1 MGRNVVPN
9 AVELYREDVL
19 PLTINLIKLLPIGIN
34 IYPIGSAG
42 QKPVSSDADFLIDA
56 GELMSAFP
64 AATLSE
70 SRKKLE
76 SYFKSIGLFS
86 ARTGVS
92 VHVGIPIGNNQQ
104 VVQVDLM
111 AVENAREIAP
121 LHQHDYSED
130 PEMKGGTLHA
140 IWADLARMSS
150 TPGHTSVMISP
161 YKGLVDRETKEFIT
175 SSKDAIA
182 KIIIGPTANACDM
195 RSVSAIIQALTPY
208 SNKLNAITKTYCTQ
222 TETL

>member
-1 MGRNVVPN
+1 MGKNVVPY
-9 AVELYREDVL
+9 AVDLYREDVL
-19 PLTINLIKLLPIGIN
+19 PLTANLMKLLPNGIT

-56 GELMSAFP
+56 KELMIAFP
-64 AATLSE
+64 ASTLSD

-76 SYFKSIGLFS
+76 AYFKSIGLFA

-92 VHVGIPIGNNQQ
+92 VHVGIPINSKQ

-111 AVENAREIAP
+111 AVENAKEVAP

-130 PEMKGGTLHA
+130 PTMKGGTLHA
-140 IWADLARMSS
+140 IWADLARLSS
-150 TPGHTSVMISP
+150 TPGHKSVMISP

-182 KIIIGPTANACDM
+182 KIIIGPAATSCDM
-195 RSVSAIIQALTPY
+195 RSVSAIIQALEPY
-208 SNKLNAITKTYCTQ
+208 TEKLNTIRNTYFY
-222 TETL
+222 TEAL

>member
-1 MGRNVVPN
+1 MGKNVVPN
-9 AVELYREDVL
+9 AVDLYREDVL
-19 PLTINLIKLLPIGIN
+19 PLTANLMKLLPTGIN
-34 IYPIGSAG
+34 IHPIGSAG

-56 GELMSAFP
+56 KELMVAFP

-76 SYFKSIGLFS
+76 EYFKSIGLFA

-92 VHVGIPIGNNQQ
+92 VHTGIPIGNTAQ
-104 VVQVDLM
+104 VAQVDLM
-111 AVENAREIAP
+111 AVENAKEVAP

-130 PEMKGGTLHA
+130 PTMKGGTLHA

-150 TPGHTSVMISP
+150 TPGHKNVMISP
-161 YKGLVDRETKEFIT
+161 YKGLVDRDTKEFIT

-182 KIIIGPTANACDM
+182 KIIIGPTANSCDM
-195 RSVSAIIQALTPY
+195 RSVSAIIQALEPY
-208 SNKLNAITKTYCTQ
+208 TDKYNTIRNTYFY
-222 TETL
+222 TEAL

>member
-9 AVELYREDVL
+9 AVELHREDVF
-19 PLTINLIKLLPIGIN
+19 PLTINLIKLLPSGIN

-56 GELMSAFP
+56 KDLMIAFP
-64 AATLSE
+64 ATTLSE

-76 SYFKSIGLFS
+76 EYFKSIGLFA

-92 VHVGIPIGNNQQ
+92 VHVGVPTGNATQIA
-104 VVQVDLM
+104 QVDLM
-111 AVENAREIAP
+111 AVENAKEVAP

-130 PEMKGGTLHA
+130 STMKGGTLHA

-150 TPGHTSVMISP
+150 IPGHKNIMISP
-161 YKGLVDRETKEFIT
+161 YKGLVDRDTKEFIT
-175 SSKDAIA
+175 SDKDAIA
-182 KIIIGPTANACDM
+182 KIIIGPTASSCNM
-195 RSVSAIIQALTPY
+195 RSTYAIIHALEPY
-208 SNKLNAITKTYCTQ
+208 PDKYNTIRNTYFY
-222 TETL
+222 TEAL

>member
-9 AVELYREDVL
+9 AVELHREDVF
-19 PLTINLIKLLPIGIN
+19 PLTINLIKLLPNGVN
-34 IYPIGSAG
+34 IQPIGSAG

-56 GELMSAFP
+56 KELMTAFP
-64 AATLSE
+64 AKTLSD

-76 SYFKSIGLFS
+76 EYFKSIGLFA

-92 VHVGIPIGNNQQ
+92 VHVGIPIGNTQQ
-104 VVQVDLM
+104 VAQVDLM
-111 AVENAREIAP
+111 AVENAKEVAP

-130 PEMKGGTLHA
+130 PTMKGGQLHA

-150 TPGHTSVMISP
+150 APGHESVMISP
-161 YKGLVDRETKEFIT
+161 YRGLVDRETKEFIT

-182 KIIIGPTANACDM
+182 KIIIGPSASACDM

-208 SNKLNAITKTYCTQ
+208 PEKYNTIRNTYCNTV
-222 TETL
+222 TI

>member
-1 MGRNVVPN
+1 MR
-9 AVELYREDVL
+9 
-19 PLTINLIKLLPIGIN
+19 LLPNDIA

-42 QKPVSSDADFLIDA
+42 QKSVSSDADFLIDA
-56 GELMSAFP
+56 TELMIAFP
-64 AATLSE
+64 ASTLSD

-76 SYFKSIGLFS
+76 AYFKSIGLFA

-92 VHVGIPIGNNQQ
+92 VHVGIPINSKQ

-111 AVENAREIAP
+111 AVENAKEVAP

-130 PEMKGGTLHA
+130 PTMKGGTLHA
-140 IWADLARMSS
+140 IWADLARLSS
-150 TPGHTSVMISP
+150 VPGHKSVMISP

-182 KIIIGPTANACDM
+182 KIIIGPTATSCDM
-195 RSVSAIIQALTPY
+195 RSVSAIIQALEPY
-208 SNKLNAITKTYCTQ
+208 TEKFNTIRNTYFY
-222 TETL
+222 TEAL